1 MSSETN
7 TPSDL
12 PNSSIQTP
20 ITYADAGVSI
30 DAGNEA
36 VSRMKS
42 HIRSTFTP
50 SVLADVGSFG
60 AMFALDSS
68 AKSGIN
74 DPVLVSSMDG
84 VGTKLKVAFMANKHD
99 TIGRDLVW
107 HCVNDILVQGA
118 RPLFFLDYFATGRLE
133 PIVAADVVKGLA
145 EGCRSVGCALI
156 GGETAEMPSM
166 YNEGEYDVAG
176 CIVGLVDRAKI
187 IEGSR
192 VEPGDAIIGLAS
204 AGLHTNG
211 YSLARKVL
219 FDHAKLS
226 VDTYIEDLGQTV
238 GEALLAPHLCYA
250 NAVLPVLEKFDV
262 HAMAHL
268 TGGGFY
274 ENIPRTL
281 PADCRAMIDRLSW
294 QTLPI
299 FNLIQSLGN
308 VSDSE
313 MFRTFNMGIGYI
325 LVVPREQVTFIVEEL
340 GRNGASAAM
349 IGEISRG
356 GHDVQ
361 II

>member
-1 MSSETN
+1 MSSEN
-7 TPSDL
+7 PSPTSL
-12 PNSSIQTP
+12 
-20 ITYADAGVSI
+20 TYADSGVSI
-30 DAGNEA
+30 DNGNEA

-60 AMFALDSS
+60 AMFAFDKN
-68 AKSGIN
+68 ATN
-74 DPVLVSSMDG
+74 EPVLVSSIDG

-118 RPLFFLDYFATGRLE
+118 RPLFFLDYFATGRLD
-133 PIVAADVVKGLA
+133 PIVASDVVKGLA
-145 EGCRSVGCALI
+145 EGCITVGCALV

-166 YNEGEYDVAG
+166 YAEGEYDLAG

-187 IEGSR
+187 VDGSR
-192 VEPGDAIIGLAS
+192 VTPGDAIIGLAS

-211 YSLARKVL
+211 YSLARHVL
-219 FDHAKLS
+219 FEHAQLS
-226 VDTYIEDLGQTV
+226 VNTHIEDLGQTV
-238 GEALLAPHLCYA
+238 GDALLAPHLCYA
-250 NAVLPVLEKFDV
+250 NAVLPILDHFDV

-274 ENIPRTL
+274 DNIPRTL
-281 PADCRAMIDRLSW
+281 PADCRAIIDRRAW
-294 QTLPI
+294 QPLPI
-299 FNLIQSLGN
+299 FNLIQTLGN
-308 VSDSE
+308 VAESE

-325 LVVPREQVTFIVEEL
+325 LVVPREQAGFIVDEIN
-340 GRNGASAAM
+340 RNGANAAV
-349 IGEISRG
+349 IGEIARG